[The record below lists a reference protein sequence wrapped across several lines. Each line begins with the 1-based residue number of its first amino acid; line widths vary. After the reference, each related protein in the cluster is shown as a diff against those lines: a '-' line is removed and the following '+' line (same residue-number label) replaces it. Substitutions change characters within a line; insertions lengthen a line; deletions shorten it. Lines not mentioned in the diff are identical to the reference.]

1 MGRFGQPEEIAAV
14 VELLVT
20 NSYMTNKVCTKCSDT
35 RPSESLRSNS
45 LAFCNKTRI
54 RIEDRVSGRRDVAI
68 YTRLRSAAYDVWCGE
83 RYVTHTST
91 GFVFTLLFHH
101 QFRLSPWESWDA
113 TCYSGSSQTSTFS
126 TVLHEQHG

>member
-54 RIEDRVSGRRDVAI
+54 RIADSKIVSADGGM
-68 YTRLRSAAYDVWCGE
+68 LP
-83 RYVTHTST
+83 ST
-91 GFVFTLLFHH
+91 L
-101 QFRLSPWESWDA
+101 A
-113 TCYSGSSQTSTFS
+113 
-126 TVLHEQHG
+126 